1 MNKSEKEKLADSSF
15 KLISPFV
22 KDPFIGNLATPITN
36 SNFTVSYLSALPI
49 YQKNLSPLL
58 RGINIGFVHGYF
70 LFGPF
75 FSLGPL
81 RHSEASAF
89 IAFLSTTS
97 LIIILSLALL
107 IYGIVSFK
115 NEKQNLNF
123 SLFNSKNWQNF
134 SSGFTIGGLS
144 GVSFAYLLLKFFVF
158 T

>member
-1 MNKSEKEKLADSSF
+1 MNKAGKETLLNSSF
-15 KLISPFV
+15 DLISPFAQ
-22 KDPFIGNLATPITN
+22 DPFLGNLSTPITT
-36 SNFTVSYLSALPI
+36 SNFTKAYLSSLPA

-81 RHSEASAF
+81 RQSEASAF
-89 IAFLSTTS
+89 IAFLSATS

-107 IYGIVSFK
+107 IYGFVSFK
-115 NEKQNLNF
+115 KESQDLTLN
-123 SLFNSKNWQNF
+123 LFNSKNWQRF

-144 GVSFAYLLLKFFVF
+144 GISFAYLLIKFFNF
-158 T
+158 Q